1 MAHLCYVINARDEK
15 YLKDFGKNLRL
26 LRLKKDITQEVLS
39 EEAEI
44 GRNQV
49 GLIERGQVNVT
60 ISTIKKLAK
69 SLGVHP
75 KELLN
80 F

>member
-1 MAHLCYVINARDEK
+1 MINARDEK